1 MFCFVV
7 FSADRFT
14 INNLLN
20 VLFVA
25 VQDTIVVFPIDKYN
39 SYFSVWITYF
49 YSSYVF
55 CSHIG
60 YQATNLTAEGAW
72 WYICTG
78 AYCE

>member
-1 MFCFVV
+1 MIRHFSLTFLLHERSRVPLFFQQIHSLLVRIEIHDMFCFVV

-39 SYFSVWITYF
+39 SYFSV
-49 YSSYVF
+49 
-55 CSHIG
+55 
-60 YQATNLTAEGAW
+60 
-72 WYICTG
+72 
-78 AYCE
+78 